1 MCARNSCVNP
11 RFEMSRI
18 ASIFNRLKVEN
29 KSGLIPFIVAGD
41 PDLDTTERLLIELG
55 LAGAAIIELGIPFSD
70 PMADGPVIQRASERA
85 LKHGFGIRDILD
97 TIGRVRR
104 KIETPLVLFSY
115 FNPLLQFGAARLAE
129 EAKNAGV
136 DGILVTDLTPEESAH
151 FASCLRE
158 NDLDMIYLVAPTSTD
173 ERVRLITDH
182 ASGFIYA
189 ISRRGVTGIQ
199 KSIGSEA
206 KLLVERVRR
215 YSDLPVAVGFGISN
229 SEQVKEIWQY
239 ADAAVVGSAI
249 VGEIE
254 KQIGTAD
261 LVKRIGRFTQSL
273 IPGITTAAIYER

>member
-1 MCARNSCVNP
+1 
-11 RFEMSRI
+11 MSRI

-273 IPGITTAAIYER
+273 IPGITKAAIYER